1 MQNQNNTQPL
11 YAAMEELQR
20 MPKVDIKGRKYA
32 TVASRVEAFRRHF
45 PAATI
50 ETKLVYDDEQRVI
63 IQAQIRVDSIL
74 IATGF
79 AEEFRGNGLI
89 NATSA
94 LENAE
99 TSAIGRGLSAAG
111 LMGGEYASSF
121 EVANAITQQQQVQIN
136 NVKSKNIDGNGI
148 PAPTNAES
156 YHNSGKV
163 EQTIVKLGLGIE
175 PMPDGTYGV
184 TGKSYPHA
192 QDLRRLGCTWK
203 PTIKRWILPS
213 DRQDRAA

>member
-1 MQNQNNTQPL
+1 MQVSQPL
-11 YAAMEELQR
+11 QSAMQELQR
-20 MPKVDIKGRKYA
+20 VPKIDIKGKQYA
-32 TVASRVEAFRRHF
+32 TVASRVEVFRRFF
-45 PAATI
+45 PNATI
-50 ETKLVYDDEQRVI
+50 ETLLVHDDEQRVVV
-63 IQAQIRVDSIL
+63 QARIVSEETL

-79 AEEFRGNGLI
+79 AEEFRGDGWI

-121 EVANAITQQQQVQIN
+121 EVSNTISQQQFQQN
-136 NVKSKNIDGNGI
+136 NDKSKNTDRSSASI
-148 PAPTNAES
+148 PTNATS
-156 YHNSGKV
+156 YHDSNRVDQYIS
-163 EQTIVKLGLGIE
+163 KLGLGIE

-203 PTIKRWILPS
+203 PDIKRWILPS